1 MKKKQIEDNTDEL
14 VHIVS
19 FEELK
24 DRFYPKGTWRRFS
37 LDVGFFFFKLKVWL
51 WQMINKKEE

>member
-1 MKKKQIEDNTDEL
+1 MKNVIKKDEEDGL
-14 VHIVS
+14 AYIVS

-24 DRFYPKGTWRRFS
+24 ERFYPKGTWRRFK
-37 LDVGFFFFKLKVWL
+37 LDIGYFFFKLKVLL

>member
-1 MKKKQIEDNTDEL
+1 MKKKVNKDNDEL

-24 DRFYPKGTWRRFS
+24 ERFYPKGTWRRFTYDIGYF
-37 LDVGFFFFKLKVWL
+37 LFKLKVLL
-51 WQMINKKEE
+51 WQTIKKKEE

>member
-1 MKKKQIEDNTDEL
+1 MKKKANKDNDDL

-19 FEELK
+19 YEELK
-24 DRFYPKGTWRRFS
+24 ERVYPKGTWRRFR
-37 LDVGFFFFKLKVWL
+37 LDVGCFFFILKVLL